1 MRGSQYTEDYLLEN
15 QRRGGAGQGITPGT
29 YLSSVL
35 RGRAKSFKFQ
45 YQNALERDLESRPD
59 VIRDRSKTGAIAY
72 YRIELEPD
80 TVTWRDDPD
89 VEALCIENERD
100 ISCDLRGDA

>member
-1 MRGSQYTEDYLLEN
+1 MPSQYTNQYLAEN

-29 YLSSVL
+29 FLSSVL

-59 VIRDRSKTGAIAY
+59 VIRDRSKTGAVAY
-72 YRIELEPD
+72 YLIETE
-80 TVTWRDDPD
+80 
-89 VEALCIENERD
+89 
-100 ISCDLRGDA
+100 GDQA

>member
-1 MRGSQYTEDYLLEN
+1 MRGSQYTEDYLNEN
-15 QRRGGAGQGITPGT
+15 QRRGGVGQGITPGT

-35 RGRAKSFKFQ
+35 KGRAKSFKFQ

-72 YRIELEPD
+72 YRLE
-80 TVTWRDDPD
+80 T
-89 VEALCIENERD
+89 E
-100 ISCDLRGDA
+100 GDQS